1 MISGI
6 FRLNALALLL
16 ILPQI
21 VFSASPEAG
30 EKAFQK
36 CIACHTVGS
45 GPLAGPDLKGVTAK
59 RDNAWLV
66 RWIVEPDKMLAEGDA
81 IALGLLQDFN
91 NIPMPPMGV
100 TEAEA
105 KDILAYIAAKSGDTV
120 VAEKPV
126 TNVTPATPATP
137 VISIPPVALPA
148 PMQGDAE
155 IGKNLFLGRQ
165 ALANG
170 ATACI
175 ACHQNTE
182 VGSMGGGTLGPD
194 LTKVHSRYGGDVG
207 LKSVLLS
214 TPFPTMRG
222 IFSGQPI
229 SETEVAHF
237 VAYFTKTNEWTEQ
250 QVNEKFLVKGIGI
263 GLLGLILVY
272 ILISL
277 IWRKRLKGVRIPMV
291 GR

>member
-1 MISGI
+1 MISSV
-6 FRLNALALLL
+6 FRLKALAIFL

-21 VFSASPEAG
+21 AFSASPEAG

-36 CIACHTVGS
+36 CIACHTIGS

-66 RWIVEPDKMLAEGDA
+66 RWIVEPDKMLAEGDELA
-81 IALGLLQDFN
+81 VKLLEEFK

-105 KDILAYIAAKSGDTV
+105 KDILAYIESKSGEEAA
-120 VAEKPV
+120 AEKPAAKPV
-126 TNVTPATPATP
+126 VPA
-137 VISIPPVALPA
+137 VK
-148 PMQGDAE
+148 GDIE
-155 IGKNLFLGRQ
+155 TGKNLFVGRQ

-170 ATACI
+170 APACI
-175 ACHQNTE
+175 TCHQNTE
-182 VGSMGGGTLGPD
+182 IGGMGGGTLGPD

-222 IFSGQPI
+222 IFAEQPI
-229 SETEVAHF
+229 SESEAAHF
-237 VAYFTKTNEWTEQ
+237 IAYFKSTNDRTEQ
-250 QVNEKFLVKGIGI
+250 KVNEKFLIKGIGI
-263 GLLGLILVY
+263 GFLGLIFVY

-277 IWRKRLKGVRIPMV
+277 IWRKSLKGVRIPMV
-291 GR
+291 GK

>member
-21 VFSASPEAG
+21 VFSASPENG

-81 IALGLLQDFN
+81 IATGLLKEFN

-105 KDILAYIAAKSGDTV
+105 KDILAYIAAKSGEV
-120 VAEKPV
+120 VGPEEPV
-126 TNVTPATPATP
+126 ANTTPATPAP
-137 VISIPPVALPA
+137 PSI
-148 PMQGDAE
+148 QGDAE

-170 ATACI
+170 APACI

-182 VGSMGGGTLGPD
+182 IGSMGGGTLGPD
-194 LTKVHSRYGGDVG
+194 LTKVHSRYGGDIG
-207 LKSVLLS
+207 LKSVLSS

-222 IFSGQPI
+222 IFSEQPI

-237 VAYFTKTNEWTEQ
+237 IAYFTKTNELTEQ
-250 QVNEKFLVKGIGI
+250 QVNETFLIKGIGI
-263 GLLGLILVY
+263 GFLGLILVY

-277 IWRKRLKGVRIPMV
+277 IWIKRFKGVRIPMV
-291 GR
+291 GK